1 MLLFMKSRQQPS
13 PLESRLQALESENAA
28 LREQLAQNQEAAE
41 SAMTSMTQQ
50 ASALGLFQ
58 GVARQFNT
66 YGDSLKESQ
75 SSLATLATSMKHE
88 SQEVAANCSN
98 VGSTLGIIERMAGNL
113 DGFTQRMLETADAV
127 DQLHARTG
135 EIDSIVKLIQEI
147 AEQTNLLALNAAIEA
162 ARAGEQGRGFA
173 VVADEVRKLAERTQ
187 GATHD
192 ISSLVETIQNEAA
205 KVRSQVQVNPEQTTA
220 MRQDG
225 QDAHNGMR
233 ALMDSSGQ
241 MVGTI
246 AATALRSFVETAK
259 VDHLVFKLEI
269 YKVIMGISEKKAD
282 EFAVHTQCRLGKW
295 YYEGDGKACFSRL
308 PGYKEIESPHIAV
321 HRHGVAAVRHF
332 YDGNFDQC
340 VAELDLMETA
350 SLDVLRNLE
359 QMAAS
364 GMADPSA
371 LCVGH
376 QH

>member
-1 MLLFMKSRQQPS
+1 
-13 PLESRLQALESENAA
+13 
-28 LREQLAQNQEAAE
+28 
-41 SAMTSMTQQ
+41 
-50 ASALGLFQ
+50 
-58 GVARQFNT
+58 
-66 YGDSLKESQ
+66 
-75 SSLATLATSMKHE
+75 
-88 SQEVAANCSN
+88 
-98 VGSTLGIIERMAGNL
+98 
-113 DGFTQRMLETADAV
+113 
-127 DQLHARTG
+127 
-135 EIDSIVKLIQEI
+135 
-147 AEQTNLLALNAAIEA
+147 
-162 ARAGEQGRGFA
+162 
-173 VVADEVRKLAERTQ
+173 
-187 GATHD
+187 
-192 ISSLVETIQNEAA
+192 
-205 KVRSQVQVNPEQTTA
+205 
-220 MRQDG
+220 
-225 QDAHNGMR
+225 
-233 ALMDSSGQ
+233 

-332 YDGNFDQC
+332 YDGDFDQC
-340 VAELDLMETA
+340 VAELDQMETA